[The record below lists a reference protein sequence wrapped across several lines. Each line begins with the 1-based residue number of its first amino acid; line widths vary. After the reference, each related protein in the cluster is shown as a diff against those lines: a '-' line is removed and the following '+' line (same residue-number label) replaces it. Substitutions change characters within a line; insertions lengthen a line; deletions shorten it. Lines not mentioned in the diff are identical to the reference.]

1 MTFQL
6 RSILLLLVAILGI
19 AHVAGA
25 QAPKVG
31 DYYEDDTDLGFKV
44 KMPKDW
50 DFIPPE
56 ATDGN
61 LIGKYSP
68 PFNKYINIGPGPNQ
82 VLWLDAYLIKF
93 DRRKEAEAESTKDA
107 IRQASKAEN
116 LMDWVKDQIR
126 QGNGYRVQEE
136 KEQKIDKVPSV
147 EYLIVGTREGIEFYV
162 YAMLYKLR
170 EDVDVAAVFI
180 GPADKK
186 KWGKYESVFKKMAK
200 SFKTVEVK
208 ELKTVAAVAGESP
221 LRTQKRAQLH
231 ADAARTPGWVVHETP
246 HYFILTNS
254 DDREFVTE
262 VKERLEAYRALF
274 DEVVPFDEAERLW
287 LEGRKKRAEEAK
299 AAGEGSEEGEEGEAG
314 EDGLQTK
321 AATYLPRDRAVCS
334 VVRICGKESEYKEY
348 GGPPNS
354 AGYWWSVTEELVL
367 YDAQMSGGRG
377 QTFGTLAHEAF
388 HQYIHY
394 LYGGLAPH
402 DWYNE
407 GTADFF
413 GGYEYKHKRLKLER
427 NERRIMRIQELI
439 KAGEH
444 VPIDRLIKFTHAEY
458 YGQNDLGRS
467 QGDCYAQ
474 GWSFV
479 YFLRTGKKACPD
491 WNDAWDD
498 ILDTYYKVLASTSDL
513 DTAIDAAFA
522 GVDLAEME
530 RVWKDFVL
538 KKA

>member
-1 MTFQL
+1 MTSRL
-6 RSILLLLVAILGI
+6 RPILLLLALLFGLSALAI
-19 AHVAGA
+19 AQVPKAG
-25 QAPKVG
+25 
-31 DYYEDDTDLGFKV
+31 DFYEDDTDLGFKV

-68 PFNKYINIGPGPNQ
+68 PFNKYISIGPGPNQ

-93 DRRKEAEAESTKDA
+93 DRRKEAEAENVKDA
-107 IRQASKAEN
+107 IRQAGTAEN

-126 QGNGYRVQEE
+126 QGNGYRVEEE
-136 KEQKIDKVPSV
+136 KEQQIDKVPSV
-147 EYLIVGTREGIEFYV
+147 EYLIKGTREGIEFNV
-162 YAMLYKLR
+162 YAMLYKLDP
-170 EDVDVAAVFI
+170 EYDVAVVFI
-180 GPADKK
+180 GPGDKK

-231 ADAARTPGWVVHETP
+231 AEAARTPGWVVHETP
-246 HYFILTNS
+246 HYFVLTNS

-262 VKERLEAYRALF
+262 VKERLEAYRGLF

-287 LEGRKKRAEEAK
+287 LEGRKKRAEEEK
-299 AAGEGSEEGEEGEAG
+299 ASGKEGEEGEEGDEG
-314 EDGLQTK
+314 MRTQTEQ
-321 AATYLPRDRAVCS
+321 YMPRDRAVCS
-334 VVRICGKESEYKEY
+334 VVRICGKESEYHEY
-348 GGPPNS
+348 GGPSGS

-367 YDAQMSGGRG
+367 YDAQMGGGRS

-413 GGYEYKHKRLKLER
+413 GGYEYKHKRLTLER
-427 NERRIMRIQELI
+427 NERRIMHIQELI
-439 KAGEH
+439 KADKH
-444 VPIDRLIKFTHAEY
+444 VPLDRLIKFSHAEY
-458 YGQNDLGRS
+458 YGNNDLKAS
-467 QGDCYAQ
+467 IGDCYAE

-479 YFLRTGKKACPD
+479 YFLRTGAKKCPD
-491 WNDAWDD
+491 WNDDWND

-513 DTAIDAAFA
+513 DKAVDAAFA
-522 GVDLAEME
+522 GVDLAELE